1 MTLSKLGVGGVI
13 DVIGTVGAV
22 YLLDICVSRDRKWA
36 VAACCQLPLLMP
48 AAADGSL
55 TDGWMN
61 ILLIDVADNWPD
73 VPTPPPPVS
82 TTAKKKNT
90 QFEL

>member
-1 MTLSKLGVGGVI
+1 M

-22 YLLDICVSRDRKWA
+22 YLLDIYTSRDRKWA

-48 AAADGSL
+48 GATDGSL

-73 VPTPPPPVS
+73 VPTPPPPFHNRQKEKESV
-82 TTAKKKNT
+82 
-90 QFEL
+90 

>member
-1 MTLSKLGVGGVI
+1 M
-13 DVIGTVGAV
+13 DVTGTVGAV
-22 YLLDICVSRDRKWA
+22 YLLDIYLSRDRKWA
-36 VAACCQLPLLMP
+36 VTAGCQLPLLMP
-48 AAADGSL
+48 VAAAADSL

-73 VPTPPPPVS
+73 VPTSSALPHPAS
-82 TTAKKKNT
+82 TTAKKKKT